1 MFRNVSTNQIN
12 LTKDFFSHTA
22 HGVIIQKFSSMKIL
36 REISCSQSTRI
47 SKTAIYTFLKALKFG
62 FGNFKQYLISRKISI
77 SGKFVKFQHCK
88 LKTFVN
94 NQLTTVVPSSFLL
107 GLFMLNKFLS
117 SFRRFRCNFNIS
129 STLILALARP
139 TSTFEAKIG
148 PKMVQKTRK
157 TYTSLIFLLSEI
169 HIFTRFL

>member
-1 MFRNVSTNQIN
+1 M
-12 LTKDFFSHTA
+12 A
-22 HGVIIQKFSSMKIL
+22 
-36 REISCSQSTRI
+36 
-47 SKTAIYTFLKALKFG
+47 
-62 FGNFKQYLISRKISI
+62 
-77 SGKFVKFQHCK
+77 GKFVKFQHCK

-117 SFRRFRCNFNIS
+117 SSRRFRCNFNIS

-148 PKMVQKTRK
+148 PKMGQKIRK
-157 TYTSLIFLLSEI
+157 TYTSLIFHFWDSHFHEI
-169 HIFTRFL
+169 LVPKGRFHTKELTSRGQSSVQLWSQRVHSLILCQIRLVLKLKAGKYEKTPKI

>member
-1 MFRNVSTNQIN
+1 M
-12 LTKDFFSHTA
+12 A
-22 HGVIIQKFSSMKIL
+22 
-36 REISCSQSTRI
+36 
-47 SKTAIYTFLKALKFG
+47 
-62 FGNFKQYLISRKISI
+62 
-77 SGKFVKFQHCK
+77 GKFVKFQHCK
-88 LKTFVN
+88 LKTFIN

-117 SFRRFRCNFNIS
+117 SSRRFRCNFNIS

-148 PKMVQKTRK
+148 PKMGQKTRK

-169 HIFTRFL
+169 HIFTRFLQFPLRSLSHQRANLQRPKFCSALVSKGSFTYIMPDSTCFEIKGGKIRKNAENQGEIREKSPN